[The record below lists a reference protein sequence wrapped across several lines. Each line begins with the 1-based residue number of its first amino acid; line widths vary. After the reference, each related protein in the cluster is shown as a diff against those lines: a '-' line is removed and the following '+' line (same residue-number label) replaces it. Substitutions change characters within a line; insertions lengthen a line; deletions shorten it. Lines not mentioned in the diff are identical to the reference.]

1 MDQLHGHGGIVALA
15 DDVGGEV
22 APLTFLHQGVGIA
35 PEVVASKQAHGYP
48 PEPLQG
54 DGVQLRRRVRA
65 GGDDELEGVLPQ
77 YAAAQAQGHPDPGP
91 QGADLFRQLAHV
103 GDVLPPLL
111 IEAFPRFRELHAL
124 VAPVEEHHSQ
134 LLLHETDLPGNG
146 GLGHVELAGGAAHA
160 ALLHHRAE
168 VFQLSNG
175 HFYPPYSKSIAKI
188 PMKYFLLYHMRGII
202 QDRKGEEPSGLF
214 PEKHKKV
221 RTYPCSILRIRQ

>member
-1 MDQLHGHGGIVALA
+1 MA

-35 PEVVASKQAHGYP
+35 PEVVASKQAHGHS

-54 DGVQLRRRVRA
+54 DGAQLRRRVRA

-77 YAAAQAQGHPDPGP
+77 YAAAQTQGLLDSRPEEQGVEISPVEIGDQILGRAQADIQLHLGVGLPIGPQKGQGVGHGGIEKAHPDHAPDPGP

-175 HFYPPYSKSIAKI
+175 HF
-188 PMKYFLLYHMRGII
+188 
-202 QDRKGEEPSGLF
+202 
-214 PEKHKKV
+214 
-221 RTYPCSILRIRQ
+221 